1 MPQQYPSNH
10 ARLSMISITYSKNL
24 LTVTGCFTQIKKIK
38 FSQRSKCGSYM
49 AESDSFFEKL
59 FSVTDGINEDTDII
73 LYNGPIDRDGYLKIT
88 KACRK
93 TIPAKNVLLILATF
107 GGDPDAAYRIARALR
122 HSYGKLTIL
131 IPRECKSAG
140 TLLTIGATRL
150 VMCDMGEL
158 GPLDV
163 QLRKHDE
170 MFESSSALDYYQ
182 ALSGLQSF
190 TKNAFK
196 DYLLD
201 IKSSCGFTA
210 KTAADFSSTLT
221 TGLFSPIF
229 QQLDPIKLGEV
240 QRAVQIAEKYG
251 ERLNAYDKQ
260 MSDTAL
266 SKLIAGY
273 PSHGFVIDRK
283 EARTLFNNVDS
294 PNDVEYKI
302 ASLFIEKFPPRAYS
316 NVVFNITQLKLLRR
330 NTTDAPQQAE
340 DKNVDEPSEQTSN
353 TPSKER
359 KSNIRRKSNADRAQ
373 ESRQPDT
380 STNAE

>member
-1 MPQQYPSNH
+1 
-10 ARLSMISITYSKNL
+10 
-24 LTVTGCFTQIKKIK
+24 
-38 FSQRSKCGSYM
+38 M

-59 FSVTDGINEDTDII
+59 SSIADSINEDADLI
-73 LYNGPIDRDGYLKIT
+73 LYNGPIDWDGYLKIT

-93 TIPAKNVLLILATF
+93 TTPARNVLLVLATF
-107 GGDPDAAYRIARALR
+107 GGNPDAAYRIARALR
-122 HSYGKLTIL
+122 HSYNKLTIL

-140 TLLTIGATRL
+140 TLLAIGATKL

-190 TKNAFK
+190 TKSAFK
-196 DYLLD
+196 DYLMD
-201 IKSSCGFTA
+201 IKSSCGITA
-210 KTAADFSSTLT
+210 KTAADFSAALT

-251 ERLNAYDKQ
+251 ERLNDYDKP
-260 MSDTAL
+260 MSDAAL
-266 SKLIAGY
+266 SRLIAGY
-273 PSHGFVIDRK
+273 PSHSFVIDRK
-283 EARTLFNNVDS
+283 EAKTLFNNVES
-294 PNDVEYKI
+294 PNEIEYKI

-316 NVVFNITQLKLLRR
+316 NVVLNITQLKLLRQKPKD
-330 NTTDAPQQAE
+330 TLPQQQIE
-340 DKNVDEPSEQTSN
+340 DENVQNSSEQSSN
-353 TPSKER
+353 TPSKKR
-359 KSNIRRKSNADRAQ
+359 KPNLRRKGDAGRAQ

-380 STNAE
+380 SSNAGQ

>member
-1 MPQQYPSNH
+1 
-10 ARLSMISITYSKNL
+10 
-24 LTVTGCFTQIKKIK
+24 
-38 FSQRSKCGSYM
+38 M
-49 AESDSFFEKL
+49 AESDSFLEKL
-59 FSVTDGINEDTDII
+59 FNVTDGIEGTDII
-73 LYNGPIDRDGYLKIT
+73 LYNGPIDRNGYVKIT

-93 TIPAKNVLLILATF
+93 TLPPRNVLLVLATY

-122 HSYGKLTIL
+122 HNYHELTIL

-140 TLLTIGATRL
+140 TLLAIGATKL
-150 VMCDMGEL
+150 VICDMGEL

-182 ALSGLQSF
+182 ALTGLQSF

-201 IKSSCGFTA
+201 IKSSCGITA
-210 KTAADFSSTLT
+210 KTAADFSAALT
-221 TGLFSPIF
+221 TGLFSSIF

-251 ERLNAYDKQ
+251 ERLNSYDKP
-260 MSDTAL
+260 MSDDAL

-283 EARTLFNNVDS
+283 EAKTLFNNVDS
-294 PNDVEYKI
+294 PDENELKI
-302 ASLFIEKFPPRAYS
+302 ASLFIERLPPRSYS
-316 NVVFNITQLKLLRR
+316 NVVLNISQMKELRKLPSDEASEPRE
-330 NTTDAPQQAE
+330 DA
-340 DKNVDEPSEQTSN
+340 NDEKSQNSRST
-353 TPSKER
+353 KR
-359 KSNIRRKSNADRAQ
+359 KSAKSRKSDAGGTQ
-373 ESRQPDT
+373 ESGQSDANP
-380 STNAE
+380 NAEQ

>member
-1 MPQQYPSNH
+1 
-10 ARLSMISITYSKNL
+10 
-24 LTVTGCFTQIKKIK
+24 
-38 FSQRSKCGSYM
+38 M
-49 AESDSFFEKL
+49 AESDSLLDKL
-59 FSVTDGINEDTDII
+59 FTLIDDSEADTDVI
-73 LYNGPIDRDGYLKIT
+73 LYNGPIDRNGYLKIT

-93 TIPAKNVLLILATF
+93 TIPAKSVTLILATY

-122 HSYGKLTIL
+122 HNYHELKII

-140 TLLTIGATRL
+140 TLLAIGASKL

-196 DYLLD
+196 DYLMD
-201 IKSSCGFTA
+201 IKSSCGITA

-251 ERLNAYDKQ
+251 ERLNAYDKP
-260 MSDTAL
+260 MTEDSL

-283 EARTLFNNVDS
+283 EAKSLFNNVDS
-294 PNDVEYKI
+294 PNDFELKI
-302 ASLFIEKFPPRAYS
+302 ATFFNERFPPRSYS
-316 NVVFNITQLKLLRR
+316 NVVFNINQMKELRQQFVSDAIAAQREGDNAKESDEQPEKQAPRKRKRKLPAPRRGNAGRTQ
-330 NTTDAPQQAE
+330 E
-340 DKNVDEPSEQTSN
+340 GG
-353 TPSKER
+353 
-359 KSNIRRKSNADRAQ
+359 
-373 ESRQPDT
+373 QPDAVV
-380 STNAE
+380 NPE

>member
-1 MPQQYPSNH
+1 
-10 ARLSMISITYSKNL
+10 
-24 LTVTGCFTQIKKIK
+24 
-38 FSQRSKCGSYM
+38 M
-49 AESDSFFEKL
+49 AESDSFLDRF
-59 FSVTDGINEDTDII
+59 FNVTDGVPENTDII
-73 LYNGPIDRDGYLKIT
+73 LYNGPIDRNGYVKIS

-93 TIPAKNVLLILATF
+93 AMPAKNVLLILATY

-122 HSYGKLTIL
+122 HTYNELTIL

-140 TLLTIGATRL
+140 TLLAIGASKL
-150 VMCDMGEL
+150 VVGDMGEL

-190 TKNAFK
+190 TKNAFR

-201 IKSSCGFTA
+201 IKSSCGITA
-210 KTAADFSSTLT
+210 KTAAEFSSALT
-221 TGLFSPIF
+221 TGLFSQIY

-251 ERLNAYDKQ
+251 ERLNAYDKP
-260 MSDTAL
+260 MSDDSL

-283 EARTLFNNVDS
+283 EAKTLFNNVNS
-294 PNDVEYKI
+294 PNDHEVKI
-302 ASLFIEKFPPRAYS
+302 ASLFIERFPPRSYS
-316 NVVFNITQLKLLRR
+316 NVVLNITLMKELRQSPSDD
-330 NTTDAPQQAE
+330 TPDHQE
-340 DKNVDEPSEQTSN
+340 DENAKKSTKRQKKP
-353 TPSKER
+353 TPRKRQPTESR
-359 KSNIRRKSNADRAQ
+359 KSNSVRAQ
-373 ESRQPDT
+373 ESGRTDAN
-380 STNAE
+380 TNAEQQE

>member
-1 MPQQYPSNH
+1 
-10 ARLSMISITYSKNL
+10 
-24 LTVTGCFTQIKKIK
+24 
-38 FSQRSKCGSYM
+38 M
-49 AESDSFFEKL
+49 AESDSLLDKL
-59 FSVTDGINEDTDII
+59 FTLVEDGEAHTDII
-73 LYNGPIDRDGYLKIT
+73 LYNGPIDRNGYIKIT

-93 TIPAKNVLLILATF
+93 SNPAKNATLILATY

-122 HSYGKLTIL
+122 HNYHELTI
-131 IPRECKSAG
+131 IVPRECKSAG
-140 TLLTIGATRL
+140 TLLAIGASKL
-150 VMCDMGEL
+150 VVCDMGEL

-201 IKSSCGFTA
+201 IKSSCGITA

-251 ERLNAYDKQ
+251 ERLNAYDKP
-260 MSDTAL
+260 MTEDSL

-283 EARTLFNNVDS
+283 EAKTLFNNVNS
-294 PNDVEYKI
+294 PNDFELRI
-302 ASLFIEKFPPRAYS
+302 ATFFNEKFPPRSFS
-316 NVVFNITQLKLLRR
+316 NVVFNIKQMKELRQIPSDGPNEPR
-330 NTTDAPQQAE
+330 EDENAKQSDEQPEKQTPRKRKRKPIAP
-340 DKNVDEPSEQTSN
+340 
-353 TPSKER
+353 
-359 KSNIRRKSNADRAQ
+359 RRGDADRAQ
-373 ESRQPDT
+373 EGGQLDA
-380 STNAE
+380 NANPE

>member
-1 MPQQYPSNH
+1 
-10 ARLSMISITYSKNL
+10 
-24 LTVTGCFTQIKKIK
+24 
-38 FSQRSKCGSYM
+38 M
-49 AESDSFFEKL
+49 AESDSFLEKL
-59 FSVTDGINEDTDII
+59 FSVTDGIKEDTDVI
-73 LYNGPIDRDGYLKIT
+73 LYNGPIDRNGYVKIT

-93 TIPAKNVLLILATF
+93 AAPSKNVLLILATY

-122 HSYGKLTIL
+122 HNYHELTIL

-140 TLLTIGATRL
+140 TLLAIGATKL
-150 VMCDMGEL
+150 VICDMGEL

-201 IKSSCGFTA
+201 IKSSCGITA

-251 ERLNAYDKQ
+251 ERLNAYDKP
-260 MSDTAL
+260 MTEESL

-273 PSHGFVIDRK
+273 PSHGIVIDRK
-283 EARTLFNNVDS
+283 EAKTLFNNVDS
-294 PNDVEYKI
+294 PNEDEHKI
-302 ASLFIEKFPPRAYS
+302 ASLFIERFPPRSYS
-316 NVVFNITQLKLLRR
+316 NVVLNISQMKLLRQLAS
-330 NTTDAPQQAE
+330 NDAPPEHIE
-340 DKNVDEPSEQTSN
+340 DENDKKSGEQPKKRTSPN
-353 TPSKER
+353 R
-359 KSNIRRKSNADRAQ
+359 KSAKPRKSDASRAKEGGRPNANVAAEQQ
-373 ESRQPDT
+373 E
-380 STNAE
+380 

>member
-1 MPQQYPSNH
+1 
-10 ARLSMISITYSKNL
+10 
-24 LTVTGCFTQIKKIK
+24 
-38 FSQRSKCGSYM
+38 M
-49 AESDSFFEKL
+49 AESDSLLDKL
-59 FSVTDGINEDTDII
+59 FTLVEDGEAHTDII
-73 LYNGPIDRDGYLKIT
+73 LYNGPIDRNGYIKIT

-93 TIPAKNVLLILATF
+93 SNPAKNATLILATY

-122 HSYGKLTIL
+122 HNYHELTI
-131 IPRECKSAG
+131 IVPRECKSAG
-140 TLLTIGATRL
+140 TLLAIGASKL
-150 VMCDMGEL
+150 VVCDMGEL

-201 IKSSCGFTA
+201 IKSSCGITA

-251 ERLNAYDKQ
+251 ERLNAYDKP
-260 MSDTAL
+260 MTEDSL

-283 EARTLFNNVDS
+283 EAKTLFNNVNS
-294 PNDVEYKI
+294 PNDFELRI
-302 ASLFIEKFPPRAYS
+302 ATFFNEKFPPRSYS
-316 NVVFNITQLKLLRR
+316 NVVFNINQMKELRQIPSDGPNEPR
-330 NTTDAPQQAE
+330 EDENAKQSDEQPEKQTPRKRKRKPIAP
-340 DKNVDEPSEQTSN
+340 
-353 TPSKER
+353 
-359 KSNIRRKSNADRAQ
+359 RRGDADRAQ
-373 ESRQPDT
+373 EGGQLDA
-380 STNAE
+380 NANPE

>member
-1 MPQQYPSNH
+1 
-10 ARLSMISITYSKNL
+10 
-24 LTVTGCFTQIKKIK
+24 
-38 FSQRSKCGSYM
+38 M
-49 AESDSFFEKL
+49 AESDSLLDKL
-59 FSVTDGINEDTDII
+59 FTLIDGFDDGTDVI
-73 LYNGPIDRDGYLKIT
+73 LYNGPIDRNGYLKIT
-88 KACRK
+88 KASRK
-93 TIPAKNVLLILATF
+93 ASPARNATLILATY

-122 HSYGKLTIL
+122 HNYHELTII

-140 TLLTIGATRL
+140 TLLAIGASKL

-201 IKSSCGFTA
+201 IKSSCGITA

-251 ERLNAYDKQ
+251 ERLNAYDKP
-260 MSDTAL
+260 MTEDSL

-283 EARTLFNNVDS
+283 EAKTLFNNVDS
-294 PNDVEYKI
+294 PNDTELKI
-302 ASLFIEKFPPRAYS
+302 SAFFNERFPPRSYS
-316 NVVFNITQLKLLRR
+316 NVVFNISQMKELRQL
-330 NTTDAPQQAE
+330 AS
-340 DKNVDEPSEQTSN
+340 DELSEQKDEDNAKKHDEKPEKQTSRKRKRN
-353 TPSKER
+353 PTTPR
-359 KSNIRRKSNADRAQ
+359 GGNAGRAQ
-373 ESRQPDT
+373 ESRQLDADIN
-380 STNAE
+380 SEQ

>member
-1 MPQQYPSNH
+1 
-10 ARLSMISITYSKNL
+10 
-24 LTVTGCFTQIKKIK
+24 
-38 FSQRSKCGSYM
+38 M
-49 AESDSFFEKL
+49 AESDSLLDKL
-59 FSVTDGINEDTDII
+59 FTLVEDGEAHTDII
-73 LYNGPIDRDGYLKIT
+73 LYNGPIDRNGYIKIT

-93 TIPAKNVLLILATF
+93 SNPAKNATLILATY

-122 HSYGKLTIL
+122 HNYHELTI
-131 IPRECKSAG
+131 IVPRECKSAG
-140 TLLTIGATRL
+140 TLLAIGASKL
-150 VMCDMGEL
+150 VVCDMGEL

-201 IKSSCGFTA
+201 IKSSCGITA

-251 ERLNAYDKQ
+251 ERLNAYDKP
-260 MSDTAL
+260 MTEDSL

-283 EARTLFNNVDS
+283 EAKTLFNNVNS
-294 PNDVEYKI
+294 PNDFELRI
-302 ASLFIEKFPPRAYS
+302 ATFFNEKFPPRSFS
-316 NVVFNITQLKLLRR
+316 NVVFNINQMKELRKIPSDGPNEPR
-330 NTTDAPQQAE
+330 EDENAKQSDEQPEKQTPRKRKRKPIAP
-340 DKNVDEPSEQTSN
+340 
-353 TPSKER
+353 
-359 KSNIRRKSNADRAQ
+359 RRGDADRAQ
-373 ESRQPDT
+373 EGGQLDA
-380 STNAE
+380 NANPE